1 MAATASSSTG
11 ADLPVT
17 TTDSAAPSPIF
28 GVALKWVPLH
38 VEVDPL
44 LGTVDADARFSGCS
58 AADRAALEWALVLA
72 EQCGGTVIA
81 ATAGPAPADELLRD
95 ALACGATDAIRI
107 DLAAG
112 SPSEIAAAALARA
125 LARADL
131 ICCGDHSLDRGTGS
145 VPAFV
150 AANLGWAQ
158 ALGLV
163 RVAVGAAA
171 PDPSAPVTVTA
182 TRRLDHGRREVLR
195 VAAPAVLS
203 FEGGTAELRRAPLS
217 AVLAARRTDITT
229 IGWPGHPDSPARVT
243 RRAPYRPRPRALAAP
258 DRELSPRERILSLTG
273 ALGDRTPPQTIV
285 ADTDEAA
292 DLILE
297 QLRTW
302 GYLE

>member
-11 ADLPVT
+11 ADPPVT
-17 TTDSAAPSPIF
+17 ATDSTPAPIF

-58 AADRAALEWALVLA
+58 AADRAALEWALGLA

-81 ATAGPAPADELLRD
+81 ATAGPAPADALLRD
-95 ALACGATDAIRI
+95 ALACGAADAIRI
-107 DLAAG
+107 DLADG
-112 SPSEIAAAALARA
+112 TPSEIAAAALATA

-145 VPAFV
+145 VPAFL
-150 AANLGWAQ
+150 AANLGRAQ

-163 RVAVGAAA
+163 RVAIDADATT
-171 PDPSAPVTVTA
+171 PNAPVRVTA

-217 AVLAARRTDITT
+217 AVLSARRAEIMT
-229 IGWPGHPDSPARVT
+229 IAWPGHPDSPVRVT

-258 DRELSPRERILSLTG
+258 DRDLSPRERILSLTG

-285 ADTDEAA
+285 ADTDAAA
-292 DLILE
+292 DLVLE